1 MLLPAQ
7 VPAGQRHDLA
17 GLQCGRNANCMHR
30 LCSWALGKP
39 AASTSPSFPTP
50 AAQIAIDS
58 ALLYAHVWE
67 CLGVAW
73 AVHETV
79 GNYMTAALVWLESRG
94 TADPAL
100 LAQQYRVTRLSALT
114 AAPQSGLAIQSA
126 EEEEEEEQEGEEGHA
141 TQQQQQQQQD
151 DPEEHEGHGTA
162 SYEEPRQRA
171 ALLKRSTSK
180 KKRSKRQ
187 Q

>member
-1 MLLPAQ
+1 MYLPHSLPQ
-7 VPAGQRHDLA
+7 PFSL
-17 GLQCGRNANCMHR
+17 N
-30 LCSWALGKP
+30 
-39 AASTSPSFPTP
+39 

-79 GNYMTAALVWLESRG
+79 GNYMAAGLVWLESRG

-100 LAQQYRVTRLSALT
+100 LAQQYRVQRLSALT
-114 AAPQSGLAIQSA
+114 AVPQSGLAIQSA
-126 EEEEEEEQEGEEGHA
+126 EEKEQEGEEGHA
-141 TQQQQQQQQD
+141 TQQQRQQQQQD
-151 DPEEHEGHGTA
+151 DHEEHEGHGTA
-162 SYEEPRQRA
+162 SDEEPRQRA

-180 KKRSKRQ
+180 KRSKRQ